1 MGTVRG
7 LLSQGNAKV
16 GEGIHLWGLPPVD
29 SCPGMSALCERAC
42 YARKG
47 RFKYPSVVERLA
59 WNLDQSHRTDFADRM
74 AKEIRRKG
82 CLVVRVHS
90 AGDFYDAEYA
100 DKWLR
105 VMTTRPKAR
114 FYFYSR
120 SWRVPE
126 IGEALTRMA
135 ALANVRAW
143 YSVDAETG
151 LPMVVPPGVRLAYLR
166 VDERDEPGPDA
177 DLVFRVRG
185 LRTKRVGLDL
195 VCPHETPKGRA
206 EDVNCGSCRRCWE

>member
-1 MGTVRG
+1 METVRG

-16 GEGIHLWGLPPVD
+16 GEGIHLWGLPAGET
-29 SCPGMSALCERAC
+29 CPGMSALCEKAC

-47 RFKYPSVVERLA
+47 RFKYPSVRARLE
-59 WNLDQSHRTDFADRM
+59 WNLERSRRPDFADLM
-74 AKEIRRKG
+74 AKEVRRKG

-100 DKWLR
+100 QKWLW
-105 VMTTRPKAR
+105 VMRQRPRTRY
-114 FYFYSR
+114 YFYSR
-120 SWRVPE
+120 SWRQPE
-126 IGEALTRMA
+126 IAEVLARMA
-135 ALANVRAW
+135 ALKCVRTW

-151 LPMVVPPGVRLAYLR
+151 RPDEAPPGVRIAYLR
-166 VDERDEPGPDA
+166 VDGSDDAAGA

-185 LRTKRVGLDL
+185 LRSKRVGLDL

-206 EDVNCGSCRRCWE
+206 DDVNCGNCRQCWK

>member
-16 GEGIHLWGLPPVD
+16 GEGIHLWGLPAVET
-29 SCPGMSALCERAC
+29 CPGMSTICEKAC

-47 RFKYPSVVERLA
+47 RFCYPSMRSRLA
-59 WNLDQSHRTDFADRM
+59 WNLERSRRPDFADLM
-74 AKEIRRKG
+74 AKEVRRKG

-100 DKWLR
+100 EKWLW
-105 VMTTRPKAR
+105 VMKGRPKSR
-114 FYFYSR
+114 FYYYSR

-126 IGEALTRMA
+126 VGGVLARTA

-151 LPMVVPPGVRLAYLR
+151 PPAEVPPGVRIAYLR
-166 VDERDEPGPDA
+166 VAESDEPGPDA

-185 LRTKRVGLDL
+185 LRSKRVGLDL
-195 VCPHETPKGRA
+195 VCPHETPKGHA
-206 EDVNCGSCRRCWE
+206 NDVNCGNCRRCWE